1 MGCPADSNQYH
12 EGVSIMSVAES
23 KAKTTRKSSTKKP
36 TKAEREV
43 LKSALD
49 AAPIEYVPLSCLVV
63 SPLNVRVIPYPE
75 ASVRSMA
82 TSIQAVGLLQN
93 LVVHSMGE
101 GKSGVAAEGVAS
113 QVSVCL
119 PAKRKLTRST
129 AYRLSA

>member
-1 MGCPADSNQYH
+1 
-12 EGVSIMSVAES
+12 MSVAES
-23 KAKTTRKSSTKKP
+23 KAKTIRKSSTKKP

-49 AAPIEYVPLSCLVV
+49 AAPIEYVPLSSLVV

-93 LVVHSMGE
+93 LVVHSMSE
-101 GKSGVAAEGVAS
+101 GKSGVAFLHRG
-113 QVSVCL
+113 
-119 PAKRKLTRST
+119 
-129 AYRLSA
+129 